1 MAESGQKVSGDASHN
16 RGKKRAKSFY
26 IRSKEG
32 KRIRKDVMLSV
43 GMKGI
48 LLTCNH
54 GVKPCIKEAYNLLNE
69 YADQLY
75 GPEKDEEEEGKEAAS
90 EEEDEEED
98 GKAGKL

>member
-1 MAESGQKVSGDASHN
+1 MAESGQQVSGDASQN

-26 IRSKEG
+26 VRSKEG
-32 KRIRKDVMLSV
+32 KRIRKDIMLSV

-54 GVKPCIKEAYNLLNE
+54 GVKPCIREAYNLLNE

-75 GPEKDEEEEGKEAAS
+75 GPEKDEEDEEKETVS
-90 EEEDEEED
+90 DEEEEED
-98 GKAGKL
+98 GKGREL